1 MAFYSLKDWVTKAYG
16 QAALK
21 KEKITK
27 GGPQEKWLKKPWRVL
42 KVDVCGIGS
51 SG

>member
-1 MAFYSLKDWVTKAYG
+1 MGEEAVEKNEKIPTEMAFYFSKDWVTKAYG

-27 GGPQEKWLKKPWRVL
+27 GGPQEK
-42 KVDVCGIGS
+42 
-51 SG
+51 